1 MQRALVRQI
10 RRSKKFASWGSR
22 TRESFR
28 EKPTPTDTKGYTS
41 HERHPILE
49 KHFTPSELG
58 TAWGLSTET
67 IRKIF
72 EKEPDVLIVGTNGTR
87 SKRRYRTF
95 RIPEHVAARV
105 HNRLSS

>member
-1 MQRALVRQI
+1 MQRALIQQI
-10 RRSKKFASWGSR
+10 RRSPKFASWRSR
-22 TRESFR
+22 IRKLFR
-28 EKPTPTDTKGYTS
+28 ERPTLSDTKGYKA
-41 HERHPILE
+41 HDGHPILE

-58 TAWGLSTET
+58 AAWGLSTET

-72 EKEPDVLIVGTNGTR
+72 EKEPGVLIVGTNGTR

-95 RIPEHVAARV
+95 RIPEHVATRV